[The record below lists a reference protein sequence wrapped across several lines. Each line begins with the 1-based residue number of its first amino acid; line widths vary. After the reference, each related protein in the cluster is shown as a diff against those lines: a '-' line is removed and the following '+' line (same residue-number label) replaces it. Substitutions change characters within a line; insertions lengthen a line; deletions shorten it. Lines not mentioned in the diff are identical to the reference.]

1 MNAPP
6 FDPPKTALNSAGGTQ
21 PGPAAGASRQRR
33 ISSAELF
40 AGGREIL
47 IEHSGETYRLR
58 HTSLGK
64 LILTK

>member
-6 FDPPKTALNSAGGTQ
+6 FDPPKPALSSTGSIQ
-21 PGPAAGASRQRR
+21 PAPAPGASRQRR
-33 ISSAELF
+33 ISSTELF

-58 HTSLGK
+58 HTSQGK